1 MTGMALHERSALRWI
16 AVGALV
22 WLFAGAAAGAGK
34 PLDVCRLL
42 SPATLES
49 VQGSRPIAT
58 VPSSHEDATL
68 RSSSCFYSLTPSNQ
82 SVNLQVMTAAG
93 TTDIHQF
100 WKQRF
105 RPEGETEDPGR
116 DVGQKTGS
124 GSEANERHA
133 PPKPVPGV
141 GEEAFWIYTG
151 RDGAIYALQSDYVVR
166 LSVGGKA
173 DESSQRQRATKL
185 ALSALSELSRR

>member
-1 MTGMALHERSALRWI
+1 MAGMALHERSALRWI
-16 AVGALV
+16 SVGALV

-100 WKQRF
+100 WKEHF
-105 RPEGETEDPGR
+105 RRDGQAEESESAVGR
-116 DVGQKTGS
+116 RGS

-151 RDGAIYALQSDYVVR
+151 RDGAIYALQRDYVVR
-166 LSVGGKA
+166 VSVGGKA
-173 DESSQRQRATKL
+173 DESSQRQRATEL

>member
-1 MTGMALHERSALRWI
+1 MAGMALHERSALRWI

-100 WKQRF
+100 WKEHF
-105 RPEGETEDPGR
+105 RRDGQAEESESAVGR
-116 DVGQKTGS
+116 RGS

-151 RDGAIYALQSDYVVR
+151 RDGAIYALQRDYVVR
-166 LSVGGKA
+166 ISVGGKA

>member
-1 MTGMALHERSALRWI
+1 MTGMLVHGRSGLRWI
-16 AVGALV
+16 AVGAFV
-22 WLFAGAAAGAGK
+22 WLFAGGAAGAGK

-105 RPEGETEDPGR
+105 RPERKAEEPES
-116 DVGQKTGS
+116 DVGRKTGS
-124 GSEANERHA
+124 GSEANERRA
-133 PPKPVPGV
+133 PAKPVPGV

-151 RDGAIYALQSDYVVR
+151 RDGAIYALQRDYVVR
-166 LSVGGKA
+166 VSVGGKA
-173 DESSQRQRATKL
+173 EESSQRQRATEL

>member
-1 MTGMALHERSALRWI
+1 MAGMALHERSALRWI

-100 WKQRF
+100 WKEHF
-105 RPEGETEDPGR
+105 RRDGQVEESESAVGR
-116 DVGQKTGS
+116 RGS
-124 GSEANERHA
+124 GSETNERHA
-133 PPKPVPGV
+133 PAKPVPGV

-151 RDGAIYALQSDYVVR
+151 RDGAIYALQRDYVVR
-166 LSVGGKA
+166 VSVGGKA

>member
-1 MTGMALHERSALRWI
+1 MAGMALHERSALRWI

-100 WKQRF
+100 WKEHF
-105 RPEGETEDPGR
+105 RRDGQAEESESAVGR
-116 DVGQKTGS
+116 RGS
-124 GSEANERHA
+124 GSETNERHA
-133 PPKPVPGV
+133 PAKPVPGV

-151 RDGAIYALQSDYVVR
+151 RDGAIYALQRDYVVR
-166 LSVGGKA
+166 VSVGGKA

>member
-1 MTGMALHERSALRWI
+1 MAGMALHERSALRWI

-100 WKQRF
+100 WKEHF
-105 RPEGETEDPGR
+105 RRDGQAEESESAVGR
-116 DVGQKTGS
+116 RGS

-151 RDGAIYALQSDYVVR
+151 RDGAIYALQRDYVVR
-166 LSVGGKA
+166 VSVGGKA

>member
-1 MTGMALHERSALRWI
+1 MAGMALHERSALRWI

-100 WKQRF
+100 WKEHF
-105 RPEGETEDPGR
+105 RRDGQAEESESAVGR
-116 DVGQKTGS
+116 RGS

-151 RDGAIYALQSDYVVR
+151 RDGAIYALQRDYVVR
-166 LSVGGKA
+166 VSVGGKA
-173 DESSQRQRATKL
+173 DESSQRQRATEL